1 MKGVLVLD
9 AGDLLFR
16 KSPTTFQQNEL
27 EMAKEKAQ
35 LIIKSFNLMGYD
47 ALGIGDGDLDLG
59 KEFLLVISKKANFP
73 FLSSNLIDEES
84 GKNLFTPYAL
94 KEVNG
99 LRIGIFSLLSPDSF
113 LGQGDPRRRGLLL
126 KPPAETAADM
136 VRELQPKTD
145 LIILLSHLGY
155 NKDVELVQ
163 TMKGIHLIVGSH
175 TGINFHNPHLTNNTI
190 ILQTASKGMYAGR
203 LNLTLYN
210 YEQAFYDKKVRQS
223 LEQNLKNMNLR
234 LSEGKIPEAE
244 KPQWLKIKEGV
255 ERNLKQIDGKN
266 EFTNTI
272 VPLADQIK
280 DHPEIRKMVEAYRSK
295 FPEPG
300 KSQPSE

>member
-1 MKGVLVLD
+1 LVLD

-16 KSPTTFQQNEL
+16 KSPNTFQENEM
-27 EMAKEKAQ
+27 EMVKEKAS
-35 LIIKSFNLMGYD
+35 LIVKSFNLMGYD
-47 ALGIGDGDLDLG
+47 ALGIGDDDLNLG
-59 KEFLLVISKKANFP
+59 EDFLLGISKKATFP

-84 GKNLFTPYAL
+84 GKNLFTPYIL

-113 LGQGDPRRRGLLL
+113 QGQGDPRKKGLVL
-126 KPPAETAADM
+126 KPPAEIAQDM
-136 VRELQPKTD
+136 IRELQPKTD

-163 TMKGIHLIVGSH
+163 MMKGIHLIVGSH
-175 TGINFHNPHLTNNTI
+175 TGINFSTHQLVHNTI
-190 ILQTASKGMYAGR
+190 ILQTASKGMYTGR

-210 YEQAFYDKKVRQS
+210 HEQAFYDTKAKQT
-223 LEQNLKNMNLR
+223 LEQNLKNINLR
-234 LSEGKIPEAE
+234 LSEGKLPEAE
-244 KPQWLKIKEGV
+244 KIRWQNMKEGV

-266 EFTNTI
+266 EFTNMI
-272 VPLADQIK
+272 VPLTDQVK

-300 KSQPSE
+300 KSQPSK